1 MLADPADQLRL
12 LDLAALDLQIHQLE
26 HRRKTLPE
34 LAKLQELM
42 VERAA
47 ILERQVAFET
57 ALSDAQEEQAR
68 VEKDLD
74 PARDRLA
81 RNQKRVEDGSIADPK
96 ALRGMNQEIEHLE
109 GRIAKLEDA
118 DMEAMQVVEDAT
130 RDRDTLIAQ
139 RSEIEDRIRALMAK
153 RDSQFTD
160 LDAEIGERRDER
172 SAHSRLLPSDLV
184 TLYDRLSGRM
194 GGGAAELKARRCT
207 GCQLEA
213 NLADLR
219 RYASAKPNQVLR
231 CEECDRILVR
241 TKESGLPE

>member
-96 ALRGMNQEIEHLE
+96 ALRGMNQESEHRE

-139 RSEIEDRIRALMAK
+139 RSEIEDRIRVLMAK

-194 GGGAAELKARRCT
+194 GVGAAELKARRCT